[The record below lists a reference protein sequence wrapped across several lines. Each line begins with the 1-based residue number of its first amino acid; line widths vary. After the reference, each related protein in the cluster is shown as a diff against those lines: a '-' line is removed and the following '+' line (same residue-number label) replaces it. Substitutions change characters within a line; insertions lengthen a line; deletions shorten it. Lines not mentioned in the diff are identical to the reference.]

1 MTTTVFPGFPG
12 TVIRPPHYDRNPT
25 RIQVNATS
33 GGAVAPHSF
42 VNRATYTVP
51 TGRKA
56 LVFSFEWAIN
66 RATVATVIS
75 QNNVILWDNTN
86 NLVVGYMLDFGNA
99 IGDRASGDA
108 SPQAVFK
115 AADVVAI
122 GDQNLDTAGTTWLTG
137 GAGVTEFDA

>member
-1 MTTTVFPGFPG
+1 
-12 TVIRPPHYDRNPT
+12 
-25 RIQVNATS
+25 
-33 GGAVAPHSF
+33 
-42 VNRATYTVP
+42 
-51 TGRKA
+51 
-56 LVFSFEWAIN
+56 VFSFEWAIN